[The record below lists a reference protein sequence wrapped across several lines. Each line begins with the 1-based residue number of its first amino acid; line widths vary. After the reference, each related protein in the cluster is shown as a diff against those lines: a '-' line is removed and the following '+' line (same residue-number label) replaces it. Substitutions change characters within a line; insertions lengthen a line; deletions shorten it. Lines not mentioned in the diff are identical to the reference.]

1 MMKPYIVFAGAQYY
15 PSGGAGDIHAVCDTL
30 EEARQI
36 LAKAVEVPGYYDP
49 DAEDYDRYNVCDWG
63 HILDCTLA
71 QILYIDFD
79 TGEIENE
86 TRPVHELTPA

>member
-1 MMKPYIVFAGAQYY
+1 MMKPYIVFAGHHYY
-15 PSGGAGDIHAVCDTL
+15 PSGGAEDVHAVTDTL

-49 DAEDYDRYNVCDWG
+49 SAPDYDHNDACTWG

-86 TRPVHELTPA
+86 TRPVHELTSA